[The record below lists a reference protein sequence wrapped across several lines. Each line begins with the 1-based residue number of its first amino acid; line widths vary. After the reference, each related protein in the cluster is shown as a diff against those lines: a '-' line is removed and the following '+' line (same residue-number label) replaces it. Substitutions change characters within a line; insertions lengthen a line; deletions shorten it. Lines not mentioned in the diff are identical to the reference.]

1 MQETFACMH
10 HEVVLHTFLTYTV
23 MCICMHACIYERA
36 WRPKSYCHAWDRV
49 EKSKT
54 IGG

>member
-23 MCICMHACIYERA
+23 MCICMHAYMNE
-36 WRPKSYCHAWDRV
+36 HGVQRV
-49 EKSKT
+49 IVMHG
-54 IGG
+54 IGWKRVKL